1 MSEEMGER
9 ASRLEGLRREYIAG
23 RIDANA
29 YIIAGGD
36 PDTVQAVEASSDA
49 SSHSLAVKVL
59 QGGAAIVAVL
69 LLLVGIGQLFTEMRS
84 FLLALLLW
92 AAAFS
97 LLLLIQKV

>member
-1 MSEEMGER
+1 M
-9 ASRLEGLRREYIAG
+9 
-23 RIDANA
+23 
-29 YIIAGGD
+29 
-36 PDTVQAVEASSDA
+36 
-49 SSHSLAVKVL
+49 KVL

>member
-1 MSEEMGER
+1 MR
-9 ASRLEGLRREYIAG
+9 ASTPFTPPTRPPSDPRSPHAQVRRA
-23 RIDANA
+23 
-29 YIIAGGD
+29 GD